1 MLTSALAVPEPQ
13 STQSYSAD
21 SSGSGSSCSSSSC
34 GRSFAWGLSPLP
46 VLRSPSVKCSP
57 DPPEVTAAQP
67 MQQEGEAA
75 SAGDDKV
82 DAAPR
87 SPAGAPASPPPK
99 MPSAGE
105 PATGP
110 DGALEGLPA
119 SASPAALL
127 EKLSE
132 LAANSAAHSQQ
143 LQCVRMQ
150 HEAEKVELQRQLRAL
165 ESRLSSQ
172 ELLLFEVL
180 KMLRAERPHAHQWLL
195 LEAKATAA
203 AAVAAAGQSNGTA
216 AAHTSAQ
223 EQQRQQQEEEE
234 EESDQDEDLVELLR
248 DKPTR
253 WARRL
258 HRWSACIDHLPLLG
272 APVSPSMR
280 LSSGASQ
287 ASAGSSNLSSDD
299 ATVAAAAAAAGVPP
313 SSSSSSRGLLD
324 SVEEGYHT
332 GWGSSGL
339 RVALLSPAGKLLSA
353 AAVKAADTFRNFLA
367 HATVRQEAWLRTFA
381 SFALT
386 AAPVEALARARQLHL
401 RLLEDAVALPASDLL
416 LLVAEWIQPDPA
428 AEEAAPAGAPASRAE
443 GREVAG
449 GGKPHMRVLCLL
461 ERAAAAAC
469 ELPLRRLK
477 REAGMAIFAFEPF
490 SVCVQLGRSRS
501 NNSSRSS
508 RSSSRSSSSDSED
521 EEGSEVPSN
530 KKLTVP
536 ICSIQGLRLVSPS
549 AAPDSSKSSNSNS
562 SSGSAAS
569 VGSCEGSRD
578 QWKKAKLPG
587 SETATQQ
594 RTEAAAEPQ
603 AQGERRIETE
613 RQTER
618 KRQTEGDRQI
628 EGEKQI
634 ETDKEQQKKA
644 RQQLLRMRTDAAH
657 PTLEQQ
663 QQQKAGGQEG
673 EKRSANPTQINHS
686 TCSSSSSGSSS
697 SSSSKRSRIVVSSA
711 PIDGAPAGAPSG
723 PHSSDGCM
731 LASKAGG
738 KEAEAA
744 VKKEIYTNP
753 DAPVQYAH
761 KNEDSRKTDGKQTRL
776 LPNAAGAGAAAP
788 AGRSTAA
795 AALTAGVDGESRR
808 GVGCTSVRC
817 CGLSVQ
823 QQLEQQQQQLPRV
836 RASVPRQGREQL
848 PGFECEQCCGFYGLL
863 EQQGEGHSSS
873 GSSNNK
879 VAGAAHSGR
888 HKWRRTDADTDTDT
902 DTEAATNGKAA
913 VGAAAAAASTNQRR
927 CSRHRHF
934 VPPPSTPPGFWD
946 L

>member
-46 VLRSPSVKCSP
+46 VLRSASLKCSS

-75 SAGDDKV
+75 SAGDGKV
-82 DAAPR
+82 GAAPG
-87 SPAGAPASPPPK
+87 SPAGAAAGPPTK
-99 MPSAGE
+99 IPSAE
-105 PATGP
+105 ERAAGP
-110 DGALEGLPA
+110 DGALEGLSA

-216 AAHTSAQ
+216 AAHANAQ

-287 ASAGSSNLSSDD
+287 ASAGSSNLSNDD
-299 ATVAAAAAAAGVPP
+299 AAAAAAAAEGVPP

-324 SVEEGYHT
+324 SVEEGYHS

-386 AAPVEALARARQLHL
+386 AAPVESLARARQLHL
-401 RLLEDAVALPASDLL
+401 RLLEDAVALPSSDLL
-416 LLVAEWIQPDPA
+416 LLVAEWIQSDPA
-428 AEEAAPAGAPASRAE
+428 VEEAAAAAAAPAARAE

-449 GGKPHMRVLCLL
+449 DGKPHMRVLCLL

-477 REAGMAIFAFEPF
+477 REAGMAVFAFEPF
-490 SVCVQLGRSRS
+490 SVCVQLGRNRS

-521 EEGSEVPSN
+521 EEGSDAPSS

-536 ICSIQGLRLVSPS
+536 ICSIQGLRLISPS
-549 AAPDSSKSSNSNS
+549 AAPDSSKSSSSS

-569 VGSCEGSRD
+569 VGFCEGSGD
-578 QWKKAKLPG
+578 QWKKTKLPAN
-587 SETATQQ
+587 EAPTQQ
-594 RTEAAAEPQ
+594 QIEAAAEPQ

-644 RQQLLRMRTDAAH
+644 RQQLLRKPTDAAH

-673 EKRSANPTQINHS
+673 EKRSANPTQINRS

-711 PIDGAPAGAPSG
+711 PIDGAPARAPSG
-723 PHSSDGCM
+723 PHSSGGCM

-776 LPNAAGAGAAAP
+776 LPNAAGADAAAP

-795 AALTAGVDGESRR
+795 AATTAGVDGESRR
-808 GVGCTSVRC
+808 SVGCTSVRC

-823 QQLEQQQQQLPRV
+823 QQLDQQQQQLPRV
-836 RASVPRQGREQL
+836 RASVPRQGRQQL

-863 EQQGEGHSSS
+863 EQQGEGQSSS

-913 VGAAAAAASTNQRR
+913 VAAGAAAASTNQRR